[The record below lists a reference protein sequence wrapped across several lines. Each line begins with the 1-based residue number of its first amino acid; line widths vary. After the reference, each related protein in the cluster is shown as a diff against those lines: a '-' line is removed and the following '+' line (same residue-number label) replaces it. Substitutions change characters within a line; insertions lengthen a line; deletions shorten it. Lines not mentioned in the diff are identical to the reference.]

1 MNITDHHQLPN
12 PRLKMFA
19 QEEGQTYDLLSGSLL
34 ASSMS
39 LWLPK
44 SSHSFHLSLER
55 PELQGRKPDGPHC
68 L

>member
-19 QEEGQTYDLLSGSLL
+19 QEGQTSHLLSGSLL
-34 ASSMS
+34 APGSS

-55 PELQGRKPDGPHC
+55 PELQGRKPDGPHR